1 MKHAPLALAGLL
13 AVTLLPVT
21 APAAVK
27 TTPGQADQR
36 FAQLEQLLP
45 TPNTVRTASG
55 APGAQYWQQR
65 ADYRI
70 KVTLDETR
78 HRLKARQSIT
88 YMNRSPDTL
97 SYIWLQLD
105 QNIFKD
111 DSISRRSEVASN
123 SGTRRDS
130 IGAGDSLSFA
140 ALRRHHAF
148 EDRKYGYEIGP
159 VRDAGGRVLRTTLND
174 TMLRIDLPQPLRP
187 GTASR
192 STSTGNRTSSTKP
205 PSAPAAVT
213 STFPTATPTST
224 SSRNGFRGW
233 SPTPTTRAG
242 STSSSWVAAN
252 SRSNSVT
259 TTSN

>member
-13 AVTLLPVT
+13 AATLLP
-21 APAAVK
+21 AHAAAAVK

-78 HRLKARQSIT
+78 HRLKASQSIT

-105 QNIFKD
+105 QKIF
-111 DSISRRSEVASN
+111 SRTIR
-123 SGTRRDS
+123 
-130 IGAGDSLSFA
+130 
-140 ALRRHHAF
+140 
-148 EDRKYGYEIGP
+148 
-159 VRDAGGRVLRTTLND
+159 
-174 TMLRIDLPQPLRP
+174 
-187 GTASR
+187 
-192 STSTGNRTSSTKP
+192 
-205 PSAPAAVT
+205 
-213 STFPTATPTST
+213 
-224 SSRNGFRGW
+224 FRGAPR
-233 SPTPTTRAG
+233 SRPTRARG
-242 STSSSWVAAN
+242 AT
-252 SRSNSVT
+252 RSAQVT
-259 TTSN
+259 A

>member
-1 MKHAPLALAGLL
+1 MKHASFALAGLL

-21 APAAVK
+21 VVAAVK

-78 HRLKARQSIT
+78 HRLKASQSIT

-105 QNIFKD
+105 QNIARTIRSPD
-111 DSISRRSEVASN
+111 ARRSQPTLGRGA
-123 SGTRRDS
+123 TR
-130 IGAGDSLSFA
+130 L
-140 ALRRHHAF
+140 
-148 EDRKYGYEIGP
+148 
-159 VRDAGGRVLRTTLND
+159 
-174 TMLRIDLPQPLRP
+174 
-187 GTASR
+187 
-192 STSTGNRTSSTKP
+192 
-205 PSAPAAVT
+205 APA
-213 STFPTATPTST
+213 TA
-224 SSRNGFRGW
+224 
-233 SPTPTTRAG
+233 
-242 STSSSWVAAN
+242 
-252 SRSNSVT
+252 
-259 TTSN
+259 

>member
-1 MKHAPLALAGLL
+1 MAGLL
-13 AVTLLPVT
+13 AAALLPSV
-21 APAAVK
+21 ALAAVK

-111 DSISRRSEVASN
+111 DSISRRSEVAAN

-130 IGAGDSLSFA
+130 IGSGDSFSFA

-148 EDRKYGYEIGP
+148 EDREYGYEIGE
-159 VRDAGGRVLRTTLND
+159 VRDASGRVLRTTRND

-187 GTASR
+187 GTSIEINFDWEA
-192 STSTGNRTSSTKP
+192 NIVDE
-205 PSAPAAVT
+205 APIGARGGYEH
-213 STFPTATPTST
+213 FP
-224 SSRNGFRGW
+224 
-233 SPTPTTRAG
+233 
-242 STSSSWVAAN
+242 
-252 SRSNSVT
+252 
-259 TTSN
+259 